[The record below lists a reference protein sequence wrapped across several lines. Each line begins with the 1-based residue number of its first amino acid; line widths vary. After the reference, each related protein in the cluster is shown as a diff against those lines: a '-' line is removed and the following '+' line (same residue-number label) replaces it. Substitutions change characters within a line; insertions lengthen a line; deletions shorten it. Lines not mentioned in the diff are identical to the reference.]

1 MKNQILEILVDFT
14 DKVNDNTSIF
24 NGSLYTKNNVVEIL
38 SALAQEIHSIE
49 EQPTRPSSIDAD
61 IIKAIALIAERW
73 AINYA
78 QNCAENYEF
87 DENIEFHTNEYRGEL
102 NVTASVDV
110 DTHSLARSATFH
122 TSLVEAELR
131 ELLTPNVTPPNTE
144 NNA

>member
-1 MKNQILEILVDFT
+1 MLQTIKEEFLNELNNPSPLC
-14 DKVNDNTSIF
+14 
-24 NGSLYTKNNVVEIL
+24 GSLYT
-38 SALAQEIHSIE
+38 AQDVARIITAFGDRVDAI

-61 IIKAIALIAERW
+61 TIKAIALIAERW
-73 AINYA
+73 AVNHA

-110 DTHSLARSATFH
+110 DTHSLAHSATFH
-122 TSLVEAELR
+122 TSLVEADLR

-144 NNA
+144 TNA

>member
-1 MKNQILEILVDFT
+1 MQILETIKQEFLT
-14 DKVNDNTSIF
+14 ELANSTTIG
-24 NGSLYTKNNVVEIL
+24 GSLYTREDVGQIIGIFVERV
-38 SALAQEIHSIE
+38 AAA
-49 EQPTRPSSIDAD
+49 EQPPRPASIDAD
-61 IIKAIALIAERW
+61 TIKAIALIAERW
-73 AINYA
+73 AVNHA

-102 NVTASVDV
+102 NVTASLDV

-144 NNA
+144 TNA